1 VKILIFEEQ
10 IYPSENLEGLKIAA
24 SASNTET
31 NFVFIGKTEK
41 GTNLNNKF
49 FNSNDHINVIK
60 ELLTADIAIAIP
72 SKYFFLRILSAMKFL
87 KFKSVFLGPGKVT
100 KAIGSFKHPERGGFP
115 KIKTFFK
122 FYLLNTYYIA
132 NDEQD
137 KSYCSEALGYPLNR
151 ILIKT
156 LPKYL
161 YINKKL
167 CEGNKH
173 KDSVGILFAP
183 THRWL
188 DVIPPLTQMLS
199 KDNFVEKIKKM
210 NAKILHSKHPET
222 KFLKLNSRVSNFS
235 SNWNDVDILITDYS
249 SIGDDY
255 INSGGKKLIYYIE
268 DKNIF
273 EINQG
278 VGKFFDES
286 LEKGVCCKNETE
298 LIHQIRKHLNN
309 TSNILIEPINT
320 TCYFETLFPLNKNTV

>member
-1 VKILIFEEQ
+1 MKILIFEDQ

-24 SASNTET
+24 SASSTET
-31 NFVFIGKTEK
+31 NFIFIGKTEK

-49 FNSNDHINVIK
+49 LSSNDHINVIK

-72 SKYFFLRILSAMKFL
+72 SKYFFLRILSALKFL

-100 KAIGSFKHPERGGFP
+100 KAIGSFKHPERGEFP

-132 NDEQD
+132 NDEED

-167 CEGNKH
+167 CEGNIH

-222 KFLKLNSRVSNFS
+222 KFLKLNSGVSDFS
-235 SNWNDVDILITDYS
+235 SNWDDVNILITDYS
-249 SIGDDY
+249 SIGDDF
-255 INSGGKKLIYYIE
+255 INSGGKKLIYFTE
-268 DKNIF
+268 DQNIF
-273 EINQG
+273 ENNQG
-278 VGKFFDES
+278 VGKFFKDS
-286 LEKGVCCKNETE
+286 LQKGSTCINEEE
-298 LIHQIRKHLNN
+298 LIKKIMQHI
-309 TSNILIEPINT
+309 SNGNEYIIKPINYER
-320 TCYFETLFPLNKNTV
+320 YFETLF